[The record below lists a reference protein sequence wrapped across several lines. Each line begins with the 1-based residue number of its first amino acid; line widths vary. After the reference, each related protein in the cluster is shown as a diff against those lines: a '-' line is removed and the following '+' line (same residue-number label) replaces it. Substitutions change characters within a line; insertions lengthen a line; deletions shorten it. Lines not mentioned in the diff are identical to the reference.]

1 MPHARTRVAR
11 DATPLPPSRPTQSC
25 ACSRPDASLLLRTTD
40 EAAAVLKVSPRTLR
54 RWRREN
60 TGPAY
65 VKVGGLIGYRNQDL
79 ADYLARSLVVPE
91 VAA

>member
-1 MPHARTRVAR
+1 M
-11 DATPLPPSRPTQSC
+11 
-25 ACSRPDASLLLRTTD
+25 RTTD
-40 EAAAVLKVSPRTLR
+40 EAAAVIKVSPRTLR

-65 VKVGGLIGYRNQDL
+65 VKVGGQIWYRDQDL
-79 ADYLARSLVVPE
+79 VDYLARSLVVPE